1 MRKDICEVDTRS
13 GITLTGLIVGAIS
26 GLAGTVVMTQ
36 FQNVWNKIS
45 EDIRGDFIGIA
56 PRLSSHGEVNH
67 FPDSRGHR
75 GRSYGINCIAS
86 EQGQAESG
94 SSAPGELPCPPDFAG
109 RPRENRPK
117 PIFPRQTGEST
128 NINRS
133 KDQQHGPEFY
143 IRRITRLLQASCLA
157 AYLANQGKV

>member
-1 MRKDICEVDTRS
+1 VRKDICEVDTRS

-26 GLAGTVVMTQ
+26 GWAGTVVMTQ

-86 EQGQAESG
+86 ELAQAESG
-94 SSAPGELPCPPDFAG
+94 VVLARRVAMSHLTLQKIS
-109 RPRENRPK
+109 REST
-117 PIFPRQTGEST
+117 QTNFLAADREPT

-143 IRRITRLLQASCLA
+143 ICRITRLLHASCLA

>member
-1 MRKDICEVDTRS
+1 VRKDICEVDTRS

-86 EQGQAESG
+86 ELAQAESG
-94 SSAPGELPCPPDFAG
+94 VVLARRVAMSHLTLQEDLERIDPDHFSRG
-109 RPRENRPK
+109 RPGTHEH
-117 PIFPRQTGEST
+117 QS
-128 NINRS
+128 
-133 KDQQHGPEFY
+133 QQGP
-143 IRRITRLLQASCLA
+143 TAWS
-157 AYLANQGKV
+157 